1 MSEEKKS
8 FQRDGQ
14 SPTAIELVQDAI
26 DNGDLGVG
34 DLRVTTPPQSNACA
48 EAAMPGTASIPPLF
62 TLVPPPVDRDL
73 RFSADDG
80 LRDYGPDPIAEY
92 ALAMPARAVFPVAP
106 LSAAITPELRRY
118 FSSPTF
124 YVRTPSGQVTYMV
137 SADGPK
143 QATEIIAGWSLAA
156 EGKYPVQNVILGA
169 QGLARWLAA
178 RQEGIAAV
186 DPAPAQIVAQYQ
198 VVRRIVEIM
207 PKDVY
212 IGILSKSQ
220 GDRFDG
226 QKVWRTLHALGMHWG
241 DLDQFRRCDPTRQ
254 TDYLFRAEVNDDE
267 LGYALPEEIAAG
279 RQFFQSVRFGF
290 NIPRT
295 PHPAHVLQQMARAAE
310 CFAAQ
315 LDGRLVGMV
324 DGKGG
329 HGQEALEAAV
339 RKVVKKL
346 QACGVKPGSSSACR
360 LC

>member
-156 EGKYPVQNVILGA
+156 EGKYPVQNVHPWRSR
-169 QGLARWLAA
+169 AREMA
-178 RQEGIAAV
+178 RR
-186 DPAPAQIVAQYQ
+186 AP
-198 VVRRIVEIM
+198 RRNCSGRAGPHADCSPVSGSTSHRRNNAERRVYRGIVEI
-207 PKDVY
+207 
-212 IGILSKSQ
+212 
-220 GDRFDG
+220 
-226 QKVWRTLHALGMHWG
+226 
-241 DLDQFRRCDPTRQ
+241 
-254 TDYLFRAEVNDDE
+254 
-267 LGYALPEEIAAG
+267 AG
-279 RQFFQSVRFGF
+279 RQV
-290 NIPRT
+290 
-295 PHPAHVLQQMARAAE
+295 
-310 CFAAQ
+310 
-315 LDGRLVGMV
+315 
-324 DGKGG
+324 
-329 HGQEALEAAV
+329 
-339 RKVVKKL
+339 
-346 QACGVKPGSSSACR
+346 
-360 LC
+360 